1 MHILVVGL
9 NYKSAP
15 VEIRERFA
23 FQEGELPQAL
33 HQLRNMKSIL
43 ECTIVST
50 CNRTEIYVVSDQLH
64 TGRHFTKV
72 FLSEWFNLAREEFTS
87 YLDIREDEHAIE
99 HLLRVTCGLD
109 SMVLGETQILGQIKD
124 SFLLAQEN
132 GATGTIFNHLFKQA
146 VTLAKRAHSETEIGN
161 NAVSV
166 SYAAVELGKN
176 IFGDFKD
183 KHVLILGAGK
193 MSELTAKHLHANG
206 ASQITVI
213 NRTEAKAA
221 ELAERFLGTSRPM
234 TQLTEAL
241 IDADILISSTG
252 ARDYVITPSV
262 AKHAMK
268 KRKGRPLFMV
278 DIAVPRDLDPALAD
292 FDDIYL
298 YDIDDLEGIVQANL
312 AERKKEAEKIELM
325 IEEEIV
331 EFNRWLNTLGV
342 VPLISALRTKALAIQ
357 ADTMDSLVRKL
368 PDLTERD
375 KKVLSKHTKSIV
387 NQLLKEPITRVKEL
401 AAEEDATGSLELFTK
416 IFALEEELA
425 EQKIKEQEK
434 LRIEMAELQW
444 DKKKAENVHYTNV
457 KGVAVRS

>member
-23 FQEGELPQAL
+23 FPAGELPQAL
-33 HQLRNMKSIL
+33 HKLRNMKSIL

-176 IFGDFKD
+176 IFGDFQD

-206 ASQITVI
+206 ASKITVI

-221 ELAERFLGTSRPM
+221 ELAKRFLGTSRPM
-234 TQLTEAL
+234 EQLADAL

-252 ARDYVITPSV
+252 ARDYVITPAI
-262 AKHAMK
+262 AKQAMK

-331 EFNRWLNTLGV
+331 EFNNWLNTLGV
-342 VPLISALRTKALAIQ
+342 VPLISALRTKALTIQ

-368 PDLTERD
+368 PDLTDRD

-401 AAEEDATGSLELFTK
+401 AAEEDAQRSLELFTK

-425 EQKIKEQEK
+425 EQKVKEQEK

-444 DKKKAENVHYTNV
+444 DKQKAETVQFTNV